1 MRAVFWIFRGCDNV
15 GDDKP
20 STGRTLYRRTVVKQL
35 REPTTGKKHRK
46 VTVLDSKDWIEV
58 PDGTPTVVDTETF
71 VTTQRFLDDPERSR
85 RGMRKREY
93 GLSRRLK
100 CLRCGRV
107 MVGQTLQGRYKYY
120 KCRRSTRLWTDKEG
134 NPVLFYGQNAGT

>member
-1 MRAVFWIFRGCDNV
+1 VRAVFWIFRGCDNV

-58 PDGTPTVVDTETF
+58 PDGTPTIVDTETF
-71 VTTQRFLDDPERSR
+71 VTT
-85 RGMRKREY
+85 
-93 GLSRRLK
+93 
-100 CLRCGRV
+100 
-107 MVGQTLQGRYKYY
+107 
-120 KCRRSTRLWTDKEG
+120 
-134 NPVLFYGQNAGT
+134 